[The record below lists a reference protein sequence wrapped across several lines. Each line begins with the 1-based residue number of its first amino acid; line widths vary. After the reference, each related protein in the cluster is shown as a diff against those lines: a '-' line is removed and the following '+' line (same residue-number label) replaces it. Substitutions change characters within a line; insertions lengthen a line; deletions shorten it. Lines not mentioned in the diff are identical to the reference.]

1 MQSPAH
7 LRPAVI
13 ARKVSQC
20 SKNTPGAQAFAAF
33 RSVVQTLAKRGTDS
47 MVEGLYRIFRAART
61 QSASP

>member
-1 MQSPAH
+1 

-33 RSVVQTLAKRGTDS
+33 KSVVQTMAKQGTAS
-47 MVEGLYRIFRAART
+47 MVEGLYRLFRTSRT